1 MIRTVLFA
9 LSGIN
14 ANMLKIAG
22 INLTNKQLCIKVTQR
37 IKNYIKKLVTR
48 KREKNSTFYVEETL
62 SYLKPYK
69 DQMQKL
75 YEVTFNDE
83 IISTK
88 LSKEE
93 EYSQN
98 NDDKSS
104 RLVYKSKTKSGQSIV
119 SDFQ

>member
-14 ANMLKIAG
+14 PNILRIAG
-22 INLTNKQLCIKVTQR
+22 INLTNKQLCIKVIQR
-37 IKNYIKKLVTR
+37 VKNFIKRLVIG
-48 KREKNSTFYVEETL
+48 KHEKMSSFYVEETWL
-62 SYLKPYK
+62 NLKPYK

-88 LSKEE
+88 LSKVEE
-93 EYSQN
+93 DSQN
-98 NDDKSS
+98 NDDMSS
-104 RLVYKSKTKSGQSIV
+104 RLVYRSETKSGQSIV